1 MDSIN
6 KLLDNCLEI
15 EGLLSLLASGRSSV
29 DSSIHTLLKQK
40 ALQLLEDISHIKPNA
55 AMTIQI
61 ETQAET
67 TRKPKIDVITEQE
80 ETAVN
85 DSQPTIVRN
94 DIIPV
99 ELTIN
104 DKFRFI
110 KELFGGS
117 QTDLDET
124 LHVISTMSTL
134 AEIQSY
140 LYDDLCMDPNNE
152 SVEYFISVV
161 SSKVVK

>member
-15 EGLLSLLASGRSSV
+15 EGLLSLLASGRSSIN
-29 DSSIHTLLKQK
+29 SSIHSLLKQK
-40 ALQLLEDISHIKPNA
+40 ASKLLDDISNFTPE
-55 AMTIQI
+55 TQI
-61 ETQAET
+61 ESKSET
-67 TRKPKIDVITEQE
+67 ITESGSE
-80 ETAVN
+80 KVTETEPIITSN
-85 DSQPTIVRN
+85 DVQATIVRN

-104 DKFRFI
+104 DKFRFK

-124 LHVISTMSTL
+124 LHVISSMSTL
-134 AEIQSY
+134 DEIQSY
-140 LYDDLCMDPNNE
+140 LFDDLCFDPNDE
-152 SVEYFISVV
+152 IVKDFISVT
-161 SSKVVK
+161 SNKVVK

>member
-15 EGLLSLLASGRSSV
+15 EGLLSLLASGRSSIN
-29 DSSIHTLLKQK
+29 SSLHSLLKQK
-40 ALQLLEDISHIKPNA
+40 ASKLLDDISNFTPE
-55 AMTIQI
+55 TQI
-61 ETQAET
+61 ESKSET
-67 TRKPKIDVITEQE
+67 ITESGSE
-80 ETAVN
+80 KVTETEPIITSN
-85 DSQPTIVRN
+85 DVQATIVRN

-104 DKFRFI
+104 DKFRFK

-124 LHVISTMSTL
+124 LHVISSMSTL
-134 AEIQSY
+134 DEIQSY
-140 LYDDLCMDPNNE
+140 LFDDLCFDPNDE
-152 SVEYFISVV
+152 IVKDFISVT
-161 SSKVVK
+161 SNKVVK